1 MLLKWAVHFLARNI
15 CNDCVNIWLNIN
27 IPYVYY
33 TWVTRIYIKYF
44 SFVQQFITY
53 NTGLKL
59 HIKCNS
65 PENWNY
71 MIPQIRLY
79 LMMASSNGNI
89 FRVTGLL
96 CGEFTSHRWISRTK
110 ASDAELWCFFL
121 SVPEPTVGPTREA
134 PVIWDTIALIM
145 TSL

>member
-1 MLLKWAVHFLARNI
+1 MLLKWAVHFLVRNI
-15 CNDCVNIWLNIN
+15 CNDCVNIWLNKN

-33 TWVTRIYIKYF
+33 TWVTRIYIKHF

-65 PENWNY
+65 LKTEITWFHKY
-71 MIPQIRLY
+71 DYIWWWRHQMEISFAL
-79 LMMASSNGNI
+79 LAFCAGSSP
-89 FRVTGLL
+89 VTG
-96 CGEFTSHRWISRTK
+96 EFPAQRQVTRSSYV
-110 ASDAELWCFFL
+110 FL
-121 SVPEPTVGPTREA
+121 SVPEPTVGPTMEA